1 MTGKEGDT
9 WRGKVRGM
17 NPDEMER
24 FLEQGVTMHIACLQ
38 ADGRPYVTVCWHEWR
53 DGYFWVVP
61 RQRSEWAI
69 CLKNDP
75 RVSFVVDH
83 EKTLEKVWGEGLA
96 ELVEE
101 PNVGGQWVDVAER
114 MSYRYLGKNGP
125 TYLVSTLQQPRW
137 LFRIK
142 PTKVKTWQ
150 GVGWSPKYWVEGTGG
165 PTYEEAHASV

>member
-1 MTGKEGDT
+1 MDPE
-9 WRGKVRGM
+9 
-17 NPDEMER
+17 EMER
-24 FLEQGVTMHIACLQ
+24 FLEQGVTMHLACLQ

-53 DGYFWVVP
+53 DGSFWVVP
-61 RQRSEWAI
+61 RQRSEWAT

-101 PNVGGQWVDVAER
+101 PNIGGQWVAVAER
-114 MSYRYLGKNGP
+114 MSYRYLGENGP

-150 GVGWSPKYWVEGTGG
+150 GVGWAPKYWVEGTGG